1 MKLMLFEI
9 NKKRW
14 LTLFLVALSATIF
27 RLILQAFIPS
37 SGSNPFPS
45 SAIVKAGL
53 LIPSFTIYAL
63 ITYFLLAVVFVI
75 IQGRLPGT
83 KIKKGLMFG
92 FLFCMMWCIYL
103 FEPLPHVSSTSLT
116 ELFAYPIVD
125 GISLVFLGLLLG
137 KFVAVDSQLSGKVY
151 INLNIVPL
159 MAIPVCFLVLR
170 VFCYSIIHIYSSFTA
185 NPLGTMIWAV
195 ASGIWIGVL
204 YLFLGQ
210 GIKIESPMVKS
221 LFFGIIVFGINLFL
235 FNFFITL
242 VFESDIADLVIRTM
256 ADIISVTIG
265 VYIYEK
271 VHFLKILAHSK

>member
-1 MKLMLFEI
+1 
-9 NKKRW
+9 
-14 LTLFLVALSATIF
+14 
-27 RLILQAFIPS
+27 
-37 SGSNPFPS
+37 
-45 SAIVKAGL
+45 
-53 LIPSFTIYAL
+53 
-63 ITYFLLAVVFVI
+63 
-75 IQGRLPGT
+75 
-83 KIKKGLMFG
+83 MFG
-92 FLFCMMWCIYL
+92 FLFCMMWGIYL

-151 INLNIVPL
+151 INPNIVPL

-170 VFCYSIIHIYSSFTA
+170 VFCYSIVHIYSSFTT
-185 NPLGTMIWAV
+185 NPLGTMTWAV

-210 GIKIESPMVKS
+210 GIKIESPIVKS

-242 VFESDIADLVIRTM
+242 VFESDIADLIIRTM

-271 VHFLKILAHSK
+271 VHFLMILAL